1 MRDTSTP
8 LPLPYLTDWSA
19 GADGAA
25 GVRTRG
31 ADAYRATGWP
41 TKRQERWRFTDV
53 KSIGDAAFP
62 LALPLDALPTMPATT
77 APALATEDD
86 PIILRFVD
94 GQLIDPIGALPEGL
108 LVTPLTAATA
118 DAAMV
123 GLIDGIQPERP
134 DSLWA
139 LGDAWLR
146 DGLVI
151 TASAPIDRPVH
162 VVWASARDGVAV
174 HPRLVVDV
182 AAKAKLTVYESLIG
196 ADGLTGLV
204 APTRGIRMGAGAVC
218 EHYIA
223 QALPTTQAH
232 LATST
237 VELGEGARY
246 DGFTLTRGAALS
258 RHDIAARLSAHSHCR
273 LNGAYLIAGSQ
284 HADATSYIHHAEPD
298 AESHQVYKG
307 VIGGEAQGV
316 FQGKIR
322 VAQDAQRTDGYQ
334 LNKALLLS
342 DTAAISS
349 KPELEIYADDVKC
362 SHGATVGELDAD
374 ALFYLRARGIGQ
386 AAAEALLIA
395 AFIGEAIE
403 AIEHEPARAAFAAVA
418 QGWLEGRA

>member
-8 LPLPYLTDWSA
+8 LLPPYLTDWSA
-19 GADGAA
+19 GADGAT
-25 GVRTRG
+25 GVRIRG
-31 ADAYRATGWP
+31 ADTYRATGWP

-53 KSIGDAAFP
+53 KTIGEAAFP
-62 LALPLDALPTMPATT
+62 PALPLDALPAMPATS
-77 APALATEDD
+77 APALATADD
-86 PIILRFVD
+86 PIILRLVD
-94 GQLIDPIGALPEGL
+94 GQLIDPIGALPMGL
-108 LVTPLTAATA
+108 TITPLTAATA
-118 DAAMV
+118 DAALV
-123 GLIDGIQPERP
+123 GLIDNIRPERP

-146 DGLVI
+146 DGLII
-151 TASAPIDRPVH
+151 TASAPMDRPVH
-162 VVWASARDGVAV
+162 VVWASVRDGVAV
-174 HPRLVVDV
+174 YPRLTVDV
-182 AAKAKLTVYESLIG
+182 TAEAKLTLYESLIG
-196 ADGLTGLV
+196 ADAVTGLA

-218 EHYIA
+218 QHYIA

-237 VELGEGARY
+237 IELGERARY

-258 RHDIAARLSAHSHCR
+258 RHDVTARLSAHSHCR
-273 LNGAYLIAGSQ
+273 LNGAYLIAGRQ
-284 HADATSYIHHAEPD
+284 HADATSFIHHAEPD
-298 AESHQVYKG
+298 AQSHQIYKG

-342 DTAAISS
+342 DTAGISS

-362 SHGATVGELDAD
+362 SHGATVGELDAE
-374 ALFYLRARGIGQ
+374 ALFYLRARGVGRS
-386 AAAEALLIA
+386 AAEALLIA

-403 AIEHEPARAAFAAVA
+403 AIEHEPARAAFAAVT